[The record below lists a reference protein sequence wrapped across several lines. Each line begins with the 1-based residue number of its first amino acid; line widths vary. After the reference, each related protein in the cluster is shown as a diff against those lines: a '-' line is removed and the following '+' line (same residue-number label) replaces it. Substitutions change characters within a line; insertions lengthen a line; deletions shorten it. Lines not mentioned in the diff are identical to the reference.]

1 MGFKKIA
8 NTKELTRSIFSKI
21 KHRSWI
27 ARKKI
32 SFPTQNVISF
42 LFNNAF
48 KKGVDVRKRD
58 FGREDRH
65 LVARRYPL
73 PIARFSI
80 QARSNS
86 QAGRPFLHG
95 VLLHPPFFVLT
106 LVHQSRSQAA
116 ALTAEISMTFLT
128 RLPFSF
134 STA

>member
-58 FGREDRH
+58 FGREDRYS
-65 LVARRYPL
+65 VARRYPL
-73 PIARFSI
+73 PIARFPI

-86 QAGRPFLHG
+86 HRETISSKSAASPSILRFDLGSPVTQSGRG
-95 VLLHPPFFVLT
+95 T
-106 LVHQSRSQAA
+106 DG
-116 ALTAEISMTFLT
+116 
-128 RLPFSF
+128 
-134 STA
+134 